1 MKYIYVLLLIAVS
14 LTCCACGIHSAKS
27 SSSEKKDITYHAD
40 VRPLPGPTEYTL
52 EELTDQ
58 TADFRDYIVQDY
70 QKMQNLAADDT
81 SYQAGKE
88 AAKKVEEQYGTR
100 IAELAEIDFNG
111 MTEQE
116 LLDYQ
121 IELTKLTTAIREAK
135 DALTLG

>member
-1 MKYIYVLLLIAVS
+1 MKYISVFLLVFVGI
-14 LTCCACGIHSAKS
+14 TCCACGINSGKNQS
-27 SSSEKKDITYHAD
+27 PLEEGTYQAEI
-40 VRPLPGPTEYTL
+40 RPIPGPTEYTL

-70 QKMQNLAADDT
+70 QKMQQLAADDT

-88 AAKKVEEQYGTR
+88 AARKVEERYGAR
-100 IAELAEIDFNG
+100 IAELAEVDFNG

-121 IELTKLTTAIREAK
+121 IEFTKLTTAIREAK